1 MFKCRTP
8 LKEYSSSSTFT
19 EVWYASRGSN
29 CFLCQPVVAARL
41 EARKSGAQLGG
52 GHFHFMPC
60 GVERLQGSTP
70 APQTTYGHVENETSK
85 LKETLLSAP
94 RLGTVCT
101 APIFFFSLGCKLNHS
116 VKSGSPKL
124 CLWSNLHVQV
134 CASIT
139 ISSTQRLEFIWLPP
153 ISLR

>member
-29 CFLCQPVVAARL
+29 CFLCQPVVAARCL

-85 LKETLLSAP
+85 LKEALLPAP
-94 RLGTVCT
+94 RHSLHS
-101 APIFFFSLGCKLNHS
+101 AHFFLQLRMQTQSQRQIRFSKALSLEQ
-116 VKSGSPKL
+116 PA
-124 CLWSNLHVQV
+124 